1 MSPKATSLM
10 NSKRRVIFRSDR
22 GAFFVRQGPKKL
34 YDVKA
39 TFKKVGASG
48 SPKVLTAAMSNTVP
62 LALRK
67 LTRTVP
73 RGPREGAMLRKM
85 NTESRKMRGV
95 VSPGGTRYKT
105 KREMNMMAFLRRLTK
120 NSPAK

>member
-1 MSPKATSLM
+1 M
-10 NSKRRVIFRSDR
+10 NSKRRVIFKSER
-22 GAFFVRQGPKKL
+22 GAFFVKQGPKKL

-39 TFKKVGASG
+39 TFKKVGSG

-67 LTRTVP
+67 LTRTAP

-105 KREMNMMAFLRRLTK
+105 KREMNMMAFLRRMTQ

>member
-1 MSPKATSLM
+1 MSPTATSLM
-10 NSKRRVIFRSDR
+10 NSKRRVIFKSER
-22 GAFFVRQGPKKL
+22 GAFFVKQGPKKL

-39 TFKKVGASG
+39 TFKKVGSG
-48 SPKVLTAAMSNTVP
+48 SPKVLTTAMSNTVP

-67 LTRTVP
+67 LTRTAP

-105 KREMNMMAFLRRLTK
+105 KREMNMMAFLRRMTQ
-120 NSPAK
+120 NSPTK

>member
-1 MSPKATSLM
+1 MSPTATSLM
-10 NSKRRVIFRSDR
+10 NSKRRVIFKSER
-22 GAFFVRQGPKKL
+22 GAFFVKQGPKKL

-39 TFKKVGASG
+39 TFKKVGSG
-48 SPKVLTAAMSNTVP
+48 SPKVLTTAMSNTVP

-67 LTRTVP
+67 LTRTAP

-105 KREMNMMAFLRRLTK
+105 KREMNMMAFLRRMTQ

>member
-10 NSKRRVIFRSDR
+10 NSKRRVIFKSER
-22 GAFFVRQGPKKL
+22 GAFFVKQGPKKL

-39 TFKKVGASG
+39 TFKKVGSG

-67 LTRTVP
+67 LTRAAP

-105 KREMNMMAFLRRLTK
+105 KREMNMMAFLRRMTQ
-120 NSPAK
+120 NSPTK

>member
-10 NSKRRVIFRSDR
+10 NSKRRVIFKSER
-22 GAFFVRQGPKKL
+22 GAFFVKQGPKKL

-39 TFKKVGASG
+39 TFKKVGSG

-67 LTRTVP
+67 LTRTAP

-105 KREMNMMAFLRRLTK
+105 KREMNMMAFLRRLTQ